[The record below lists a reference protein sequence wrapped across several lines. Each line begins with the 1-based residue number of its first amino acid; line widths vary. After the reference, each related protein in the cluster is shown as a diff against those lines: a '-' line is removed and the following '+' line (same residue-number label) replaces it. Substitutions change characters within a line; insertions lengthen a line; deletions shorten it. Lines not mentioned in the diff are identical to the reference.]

1 MMDFIRGRSGIA
13 RALAGKTMKGFMALA
28 VLAGVAGGAHKAWA
42 QAVLQQQGTLA
53 PMEDTYSF
61 DGEAGQA
68 MTIDLESEDFDTVLL
83 LRGPDG
89 EILTSNDDFGR
100 NFNSRIVIELP
111 ETGTYSAVAT
121 SFSNEGGNYQIEV
134 RPASDYE
141 QVFSR
146 AFDLIVSEDF
156 GEAVEAFTAAIAL
169 DDTDPNAYLGRAE
182 AMVNDAYIFSE
193 VEING
198 PQDLPEDVI
207 EAVVADYFRAA
218 DLFEQQGETDIAISL
233 REQTQFF
240 TDGGPAAP
248 EGPGS
253 PAGAPA
259 AEDPQVDAPTE
270 PLPVEPIPVEPDGG
284 IGDGATPLPQP
295 AETGT
300 EESTLERLLR
310 EAGNSSGANPIS
322 LGNVAE

>member
-1 MMDFIRGRSGIA
+1 MHFKKGRSASVQAIA
-13 RALAGKTMKGFMALA
+13 AKATKGLIAIAM
-28 VLAGVAGGAHKAWA
+28 LAGVAGIAHQAAWA
-42 QAVLQQQGTLA
+42 QAMLKQQGTLE

-61 DGEAGQA
+61 DGEAGQT

-100 NFNSRIVIELP
+100 DFNSRIVIELP

-121 SFSNEGGNYQIEV
+121 SFSNQGGSYQIEV
-134 RPASDYE
+134 RPASEYE

-156 GEAVEAFTAAIAL
+156 SEAKEAFTAAISL

-182 AMVNDAYIFSE
+182 AAVNEAYIFSE
-193 VEING
+193 VQIDG
-198 PQDLPEDVI
+198 PQDLPADVI
-207 EAVVADYFRAA
+207 EAVVADYFKAA

-240 TDGGPAAP
+240 TGD
-248 EGPGS
+248 
-253 PAGAPA
+253 PA
-259 AEDPQVDAPTE
+259 AEPSVS
-270 PLPVEPIPVEPDGG
+270 PVEPAPSETNGVPAPVEDADTPVEMIPVEPDGG
-284 IGDGATPLPQP
+284 IGDGATPLPTPGQ
-295 AETGT
+295 
-300 EESTLERLLR
+300 
-310 EAGNSSGANPIS
+310 
-322 LGNVAE
+322 

>member
-1 MMDFIRGRSGIA
+1 MHFTKGRSA
-13 RALAGKTMKGFMALA
+13 SVQALATKAIQGLMALA
-28 VLAGVAGGAHKAWA
+28 VLTGVAGIAHRSAWA
-42 QAVLQQQGTLA
+42 QAMLKQQGTLA

-61 DGEAGQA
+61 EGEAGQA

-89 EILTSNDDFGR
+89 EVLTSNDDFGR

-121 SFSNEGGNYQIEV
+121 SFSNQGGNYQIEV
-134 RPASDYE
+134 RPASEYE

-156 GEAVEAFTAAIAL
+156 GEAAEAFTAAIAL

-182 AMVNDAYIFSE
+182 AMVNEAYIFSE
-193 VEING
+193 VDING

-207 EAVVADYFRAA
+207 EAVVADYFKAA
-218 DLFEQQGETDIAISL
+218 DLFAQQGETDIAASL

-240 TDGGPAAP
+240 TGEPASEPTDEPTGPDI
-248 EGPGS
+248 S
-253 PAGAPA
+253 PSEADSDSELPQPA
-259 AEDPQVDAPTE
+259 DESADPIE
-270 PLPVEPIPVEPDGG
+270 MIPVEPDGG
-284 IGDGATPLPQP
+284 IGDGATPLPMP
-295 AETGT
+295 AE
-300 EESTLERLLR
+300 
-310 EAGNSSGANPIS
+310 
-322 LGNVAE
+322 

>member
-1 MMDFIRGRSGIA
+1 MDFIRGRSRMA
-13 RALAGKTMKGFMALA
+13 QALTAKTVKGFIALA
-28 VLAGVAGGAHKAWA
+28 VLTGVAGVAHKAWA

-100 NFNSRIVIELP
+100 EFNSRIVIELP

-121 SFSNEGGNYQIEV
+121 SFSNQGGSYQIEV

-156 GEAVEAFTAAIAL
+156 GEAAEAFTAAIAL

-182 AMVNDAYIFSE
+182 AMVNEAYIFSE
-193 VEING
+193 VEISG

-207 EAVVADYFRAA
+207 EAVIADYFRAA
-218 DLFEQQGETDIAISL
+218 DLFEQQGETDIAASL

-240 TDGGPAAP
+240 TDEPPA
-248 EGPGS
+248 S
-253 PAGAPA
+253 
-259 AEDPQVDAPTE
+259 TE
-270 PLPVEPIPVEPDGG
+270 PTPAESIDPTPDDLDLVDPDANAPIEAIPVEPDGG
-284 IGDGATPLPQP
+284 IGDGATPLPEP
-295 AETGT
+295 AE
-300 EESTLERLLR
+300 
-310 EAGNSSGANPIS
+310 
-322 LGNVAE
+322 

>member
-1 MMDFIRGRSGIA
+1 MA
-13 RALAGKTMKGFMALA
+13 QALTAKTVKGFIALA
-28 VLAGVAGGAHKAWA
+28 VLTGVAGVAHKAWA

-100 NFNSRIVIELP
+100 EFNSRIVIELP

-121 SFSNEGGNYQIEV
+121 SFSNQGGSYQIEV

-156 GEAVEAFTAAIAL
+156 GEAAEAFTAAIAL

-182 AMVNDAYIFSE
+182 AMVNEAYIFSE
-193 VEING
+193 VEISG

-207 EAVVADYFRAA
+207 EAVIADYFRAA
-218 DLFEQQGETDIAISL
+218 DLFEQQGETDIAASL

-240 TDGGPAAP
+240 TDEPPA
-248 EGPGS
+248 S
-253 PAGAPA
+253 
-259 AEDPQVDAPTE
+259 TE
-270 PLPVEPIPVEPDGG
+270 PTPAESIDPTPDDLDLVDPDANAPIEAIPVEPDGG
-284 IGDGATPLPQP
+284 IGDGATPLPEP
-295 AETGT
+295 AE
-300 EESTLERLLR
+300 
-310 EAGNSSGANPIS
+310 
-322 LGNVAE
+322 

>member
-1 MMDFIRGRSGIA
+1 MDFTKGRPTSVHQLAAKAARG
-13 RALAGKTMKGFMALA
+13 ALALA
-28 VLAGVAGGAHKAWA
+28 VLTGLAGIAHKSAWA
-42 QAVLQQQGTLA
+42 QAMLKQQGTLA
-53 PMEDTYSF
+53 PMEDAYAF

-121 SFSNEGGNYQIEV
+121 SFSNQGGSYQIEV
-134 RPASDYE
+134 RPASEYE

-156 GEAVEAFTAAIAL
+156 TEAAEAFSAAILL

-182 AMVNDAYIFSE
+182 AVVNEALIFSE
-193 VEING
+193 VDING
-198 PQDLPEDVI
+198 LQDLPEDI
-207 EAVVADYFRAA
+207 TQAVVADYLRAA
-218 DLFEQQGETDIAISL
+218 NLFEQQGDTETALSL

-240 TDGGPAAP
+240 TGEPANVEP
-248 EGPGS
+248 VPSPGATPQSES
-253 PAGAPA
+253 PAPIGDA
-259 AEDPQVDAPTE
+259 ASDAAGEDS
-270 PLPVEPIPVEPDGG
+270 PVMIPVEPDGG
-284 IGDGATPLPQP
+284 IGDGATPLPAP
-295 AETGT
+295 GE
-300 EESTLERLLR
+300 
-310 EAGNSSGANPIS
+310 GN
-322 LGNVAE
+322 